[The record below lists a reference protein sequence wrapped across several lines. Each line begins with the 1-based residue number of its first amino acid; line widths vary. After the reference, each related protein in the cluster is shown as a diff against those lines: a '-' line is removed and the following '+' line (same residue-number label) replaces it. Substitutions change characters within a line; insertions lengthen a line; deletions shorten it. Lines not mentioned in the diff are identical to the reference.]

1 MCNELNINPLATN
14 NILAYFSG
22 IIIVCT
28 VSYPLLIY
36 LLYFFEFFVIDA
48 LYER

>member
-14 NILAYFSG
+14 NILANFSE

-28 VSYPLLIY
+28 VSITHLSTL
-36 LLYFFEFFVIDA
+36 FFEFFVIDA